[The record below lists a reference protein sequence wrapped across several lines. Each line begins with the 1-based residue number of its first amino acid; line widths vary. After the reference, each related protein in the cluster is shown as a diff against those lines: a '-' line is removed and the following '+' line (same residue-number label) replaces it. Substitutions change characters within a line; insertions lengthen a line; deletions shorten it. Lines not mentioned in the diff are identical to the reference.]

1 LGQATDYAVQHAF
14 ARQSVVPEHQLWEA
28 ALVKGCGQ
36 IVLPDLKRALVDNGN
51 LVRVGREISTRD
63 ILKAEINLLQTVN
76 RGVGT
81 VPQLVPRF
89 EGPMH
94 LSADQRSALGHVFY
108 SQDRITG
115 FKGLAGTGKTTTLQ
129 ELARVVA
136 QVGHAPV
143 LLAPTTGAVDVLRKD
158 GFKSAMT
165 LAKLL
170 TDSEQQAKVS
180 EKSVLVLDE
189 AGAVGTKDMQQL
201 FDLAQKTG
209 ARVILSG
216 DTGQHASVAQGDAL
230 RLIEEHSRYRFAVL
244 GEIRRQTKESFRQA
258 VKLAAGQN
266 TGAAFKLLQ
275 KEGAV
280 IEATTDHG
288 QLYRRAAD
296 AYCRATEAG
305 QTVLLV
311 SPTWGEIAAVTDHL
325 RERLKG
331 KGIVTGKEETRPV
344 FDSLGWTE
352 AQKSLVN
359 HYEPG
364 RQIRFVKKTEQFKAG
379 EIAEVS
385 EVKGKTVTLR
395 ASGGKAVAFH
405 PSRSPA
411 SFDVGEARELKVA
424 PGDWLLLQANG
435 GGFTNGERVQVKA
448 LAPGGISLND
458 GRTLPASYRTFTHGY
473 AITSHA
479 AQGKTVDVALLVA
492 SSRSFAA
499 VSRESFYVGISRARE
514 SVQVFTDD
522 AELLARRV
530 EDTHT
535 RKAALELQGLHDEL
549 AKHGLGH
556 AKEAEQKK
564 AAVKITTEREGISRI
579 SRALRPMR
587 AQALAPVLVVQKWT
601 QDFKQWVGQKLGT
614 QKAQV
619 IQPTVKQDWAAVQQ
633 KIHAA
638 RQSQSRG
645 YRVG

>member
-1 LGQATDYAVQHAF
+1 
-14 ARQSVVPEHQLWEA
+14 
-28 ALVKGCGQ
+28 
-36 IVLPDLKRALVDNGN
+36 
-51 LVRVGREISTRD
+51 
-63 ILKAEINLLQTVN
+63 
-76 RGVGT
+76 
-81 VPQLVPRF
+81 VPRF

-108 SQDRITG
+108 SSDRITG
-115 FKGLAGTGKTTTLQ
+115 FKGLAGTGKTTTLK
-129 ELARVVA
+129 ELARVVV

-158 GFKSAMT
+158 GFKNAMT

-216 DTGQHASVAQGDAL
+216 DTGQHSSVAQGDAL

-280 IEATTDHG
+280 IEASTDQG

-325 RERLKG
+325 REQLKG

-344 FDSLGWTE
+344 YDSLGWTE

-379 EIAEVS
+379 EIAEVVDVS
-385 EVKGKTVTLR
+385 GRTVTLR
-395 ASGGKAVAFH
+395 APGGKTVSWH

-411 SFDVGEARELKVA
+411 SFEVGEARELAVA
-424 PGDWLLLQANG
+424 SDDWLLLQANAKAG
-435 GGFTNGERVQVKA
+435 AQTFTNGERVQVASVGRDGLGLK
-448 LAPGGISLND
+448 D
-458 GRTLPASYRTFTHGY
+458 GRTLPPSYRTFNYGY
-473 AITSHA
+473 AVTSHA
-479 AQGKTVDVALLVA
+479 AQGKTVDVGLFVA

-499 VSRESFYVGISRARE
+499 VSRESFYVGISRAKE
-514 SVQVFTDD
+514 KVTVFTDD
-522 AELLARRV
+522 AATLSRRV
-530 EDTHT
+530 QDAHT
-535 RKAALELQGLHDEL
+535 RKAALELDGLRAEL
-549 AKHGLGH
+549 VKNGLFQPRE
-556 AKEAEQKK
+556 AERKKEA
-564 AAVKITTEREGISRI
+564 VKPAHHHEHGQRM
-579 SRALRPMR
+579 SRALRALR
-587 AQALAPVLVVQKWT
+587 VQRLAPVVTVQKWA
-601 QDFKQWVGQKLGT
+601 QDFRRWVGERLGVEPAERLT
-614 QKAQV
+614 PSQRLQRSTR
-619 IQPTVKQDWAAVQQ
+619 ISAADQLRQ
-633 KIHAA
+633 RPDEP

-645 YRVG
+645 IRM